1 MGKNQKAQQSMQQDP
16 NFRAMLE
23 NYMKNL
29 QMSVSQQQNKQI
41 GRTGVTPVAQQAGDQ
56 MQQQMQAAE
65 EAQAEQERMMQ

>member
-1 MGKNQKAQQSMQQDP
+1 MQQDP

-65 EAQAEQERMMQ
+65 EAQAEQEGMMQ